1 MTALVETTALLP
13 PRPEW
18 SEARRRL
25 FETAIVLFGE
35 RGVHGVS
42 VRDLMG
48 ELGQQPGALYG
59 HVASKQQL
67 LYELVRTGYEE
78 HRRWLREAL
87 MEAGPDPVDQVRAVT
102 RAHVLAHLTYP
113 DLANVVN
120 REERAL
126 SDDERNELAAI
137 RHECEQLLL
146 DVIERG
152 VRLGQLHTE
161 IPVLAVAAIGAMGV
175 RAAERLVSSPYTK
188 EQIAET
194 YASYAVRLLT

>member
-1 MTALVETTALLP
+1 MTTTAALLP
-13 PRPEW
+13 VVPGW

-67 LYELVRTGYEE
+67 LHELVRIGYEE
-78 HRRWLREAL
+78 HHRWVRDAL
-87 MEAGPDPVDQVRAVT
+87 LGSGPDPVDQVRALT
-102 RAHVLAHLTYP
+102 RAHVMAHLTYP
-113 DLANVVN
+113 ALAKVTN
-120 REERAL
+120 REARAL
-126 SDDERNELAAI
+126 DPEELEELSSVLHAT
-137 RHECEQLLL
+137 EQLFL

-152 VRLGQLHTE
+152 QRLGVFLVDD
-161 IPVLAVAAIGAMGV
+161 PVLALAAIGAMGV
-175 RAAERLVSSPYTK
+175 RAAESRTLDPSYSPEK
-188 EQIAET
+188 VADT
-194 YASYAVRLLT
+194 YAGYAVKILT